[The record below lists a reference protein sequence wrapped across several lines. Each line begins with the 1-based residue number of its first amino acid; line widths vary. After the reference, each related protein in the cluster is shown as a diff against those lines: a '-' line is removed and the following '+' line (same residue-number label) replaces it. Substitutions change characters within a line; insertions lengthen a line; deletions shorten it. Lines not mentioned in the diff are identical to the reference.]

1 MYRGL
6 LCRFRR
12 REEKENE
19 EEALEHKKSACATT
33 FGGWMVV
40 CGLGLN
46 LHTMRNKVREIMIC
60 GARTTTTSA
69 NDTQQQMG
77 K

>member
-19 EEALEHKKSACATT
+19 EEALEHKKVRALQLVVD
-33 FGGWMVV
+33 GWW